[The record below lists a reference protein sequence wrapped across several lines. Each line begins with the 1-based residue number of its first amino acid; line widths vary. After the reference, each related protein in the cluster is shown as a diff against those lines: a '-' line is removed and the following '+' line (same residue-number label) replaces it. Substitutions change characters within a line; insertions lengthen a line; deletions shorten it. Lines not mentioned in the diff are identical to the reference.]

1 MGEQS
6 GIRGNGGYDLS
17 CLKPARVGHLDSPTL
32 GDLFPSIGVLMVRLI
47 ALTAAVALLCFIV
60 HRYWQ
65 PIRRTTQWLVATVL
79 LFGSLALGVALGT
92 VTELVLP
99 GIGGIVLGS
108 STGALLGW
116 LTFLLAGTFGI
127 ATGGTAFA
135 LGGGA
140 LTAIFAI
147 VGCFA
152 ATTAGFGVRTVHQ
165 WVIALPVLI
174 LALGLFA
181 RGRHRAKPVPGSPVQ
196 QALLAERIWAC
207 SSAVRHECCTKHS
220 PKFLKAWILI
230 S

>member
-1 MGEQS
+1 
-6 GIRGNGGYDLS
+6 
-17 CLKPARVGHLDSPTL
+17 
-32 GDLFPSIGVLMVRLI
+32 MVRLI
-47 ALTAAVALLCFIV
+47 VLTAAVALLCFFV
-60 HRYWQ
+60 YRYWQ
-65 PIRRTTQWLVATVL
+65 PIRRTTQWVVATVL

-99 GIGGIVLGS
+99 GVGGIVLGG

-116 LTFLLAGTFGI
+116 LTFLLTGTLGI

-147 VGCFA
+147 VGGFA

-181 RGRHRAKPVPGSPVQ
+181 RGRHRTQPVPDSLPTHK
-196 QALLAERIWAC
+196 
-207 SSAVRHECCTKHS
+207 S
-220 PKFLKAWILI
+220 
-230 S
+230 